1 MHLTAIRAD
10 QAAGLELGVTAT
22 PGWAIDGR
30 RYTGFYDLDALLDE
44 LE

>member
-30 RYTGFYDLDALLDE
+30 RYTGLYDLDALLDE